1 MNEQSHPDGDAAALQ
16 SLTDAY
22 GGLPVPTSLYCRHI
36 VATLRHADLARIVD
50 LVSPILSRF
59 AKDACEHA
67 GPNPEAA
74 KDDEEDDPLE
84 GRFVIDRF
92 RYFALAMAPGGLRS
106 ELAKAVWEVEEVW
119 RGGREVVSWEDVA
132 LLFEQPVIDLT
143 FSAIGR
149 GYHLAQ
155 G

>member
-1 MNEQSHPDGDAAALQ
+1 MNEHPQPGRDPEALQ
-16 SLTDAY
+16 ALTAVY
-22 GGLPVPTSLYCRHI
+22 GELPVPTSLYCRH
-36 VATLRHADLARIVD
+36 VTATLRHADLARIAD
-50 LVSPILSRF
+50 LLSPIVSRF

-67 GPNPEAA
+67 AQNPEAA

-84 GRFVIDRF
+84 GRFVIDRV
-92 RYFALAMAPGGLRS
+92 RYYTLAMAPGGLRS
-106 ELAKAVWEVEEVW
+106 DFAKAVWEDEEVW
-119 RGGREVVSWEDVA
+119 RGGREAVSWEDVA